1 LNQLIC
7 ESRPSEVRALES
19 LTVDE
24 YYQTISTWMRIID
37 EKNKS
42 FEKINSGDDEK
53 PKERRKFGK
62 AKKV

>member
-1 LNQLIC
+1 
-7 ESRPSEVRALES
+7 LES
-19 LTVDE
+19 LSVDE
-24 YYQTISTWMRIID
+24 YYQTISTWLKIID

-42 FEKINSGDDEK
+42 FEKLNSGDDEK

>member
-1 LNQLIC
+1 MNQLIC

-37 EKNKS
+37 EKNKT

>member
-1 LNQLIC
+1 MNQLIC

>member
-1 LNQLIC
+1 LIC

>member
-1 LNQLIC
+1 MIC

>member
-1 LNQLIC
+1 LIC

-37 EKNKS
+37 EKNKT
-42 FEKINSGDDEK
+42 FEKLNSGDDEK

>member
-42 FEKINSGDDEK
+42 FEKINSGEDEK